1 MIGIWAGFILLIL
14 LLLAL
19 DLSVFNRRAHT
30 IRMKEALGWSALWI
44 ALGIAFGAV
53 VYWAYNAHWAGL
65 GIAPDAVD
73 GRPNSGNSAAL
84 KYLTGYILEK
94 ALSVDNLFVMA
105 VIFRF
110 LAVPAEF
117 QHRVLFWGILGALVL
132 RGLMIGVGAELITH
146 YHWVLYVFGAF
157 LLITAGR
164 MLFLPERPPDPA
176 RDPVFRL
183 ARRVLPFTS
192 AFHGPHFLGIDNGRR
207 MLTPLALALLL
218 IETSDVVFAVD
229 SVPAVF
235 TVTADPFLVFTSN
248 IFAILGLRSLYF
260 ALAGMVEKFHYLKV
274 SLALVLAVVGLKMIG
289 AHWIRQLA
297 GEYGSL
303 YLLIVV
309 AALLMVGVAAS
320 VLFPNRNRAPLETAG
335 TNPPVIATGGSP
347 RV

>member
-1 MIGIWAGFILLIL
+1 MIGIWAGFVLLIL
-14 LLLAL
+14 LLLVF
-19 DLSVFNRRAHT
+19 DLSVLNRRAHA
-30 IRMKEALGWSALWI
+30 IRVKEALGWSALWI
-44 ALGIAFGAV
+44 TLGVAFSAV
-53 VYWAYNAHWAGL
+53 VYWAYSAHWAGL
-65 GIAPDAVD
+65 GTVPDAVD
-73 GRPNSGNSAAL
+73 GRPNTGTSAAL

-132 RGLMIGVGAELITH
+132 RGLMIGIGVELVTH
-146 YHWVLYVFGAF
+146 FHWVLYVFGAF

-164 MLFLPERPPDPA
+164 MLFLPERSPDPA
-176 RDPVFRL
+176 HDPVFRI
-183 ARRVLPFTS
+183 AQRVLPFTS
-192 AFHGPHFLGIDNGRR
+192 AYHGPRFLGIENGRR
-207 MLTPLALALLL
+207 TLTPLALAILL

-235 TVTADPFLVFTSN
+235 TVTADPLLVFTSN

-260 ALAGMVEKFHYLKV
+260 ALAGMVEKFHYLKAA
-274 SLALVLAVVGLKMIG
+274 LALVLAVVGLKMIG

-309 AALLMVGVAAS
+309 AALLIVGVAAS
-320 VLFPNRNRAPLETAG
+320 VLFPHPNQRNVQAAGATPL
-335 TNPPVIATGGSP
+335 
-347 RV
+347 

>member
-1 MIGIWAGFILLIL
+1 MLWTWVAFVILIL

-19 DLSVFNRRAHT
+19 DLSVLNRRPHT
-30 IRMKEALGWSALWI
+30 IKMREALGWSALWI
-44 ALGIAFGAV
+44 ALGVAFSGFI
-53 VYWAYNAHWAGL
+53 YWAYSAHWANLGL
-65 GIAPDAVD
+65 TPDAVD
-73 GRPNSGNSAAL
+73 GRPNDGASAAF
-84 KYLTGYILEK
+84 KYLTGYLLEK
-94 ALSVDNLFVMA
+94 ALSIDNLFVMA

-110 LAVPAEF
+110 LAVPPEF
-117 QHRVLFWGILGALVL
+117 QHRVLFWGIVGALAL
-132 RGLMIGVGAELITH
+132 RGLMIGVGTELIVH
-146 YHWVLYVFGAF
+146 YHWVLYLFGGF
-157 LLITAGR
+157 LIVTAVR

-192 AFHGPHFLGIDNGRR
+192 AYHGHHFLSIENGRR
-207 MLTPLALALLL
+207 MLTPLALCLLL

-229 SVPAVF
+229 SIPAVF

-248 IFAILGLRSLYF
+248 IFAVLGLRSLYF

-289 AHWIRQLA
+289 AHWIKQLG

-309 AALLMVGVAAS
+309 GAFLVVGIGAS
-320 VLFPNRNRAPLETAG
+320 LLFPRRETETIPRALPGPVPL
-335 TNPPVIATGGSP
+335 NPE
-347 RV
+347 R

>member
-1 MIGIWAGFILLIL
+1 MIGIWAGFIFLIV

-19 DLSVFNRRAHT
+19 DLSVLNRRPHA
-30 IRMKEALGWSALWI
+30 IKMKEALGWSALWI
-44 ALGIAFGAV
+44 TAGVAFSAFI
-53 VYWAYNAHWAGL
+53 YWAYNSHSAGL
-65 GIAPDAVD
+65 GLSPDAVD
-73 GRPNSGNSAAL
+73 GRPNDGASAAF
-84 KYLTGYILEK
+84 KYLTGYVLEK

-132 RGLMIGVGAELITH
+132 RGLMIGIGTELIVH
-146 YHWVLYVFGAF
+146 YHWVLYLFGAF
-157 LLITAGR
+157 LLLTAGR
-164 MLFLPERPPDPA
+164 MLLLPERPPDPA
-176 RDPVFRL
+176 HDPVFRI
-183 ARRVLPFTS
+183 ARRILPFTS
-192 AFHGPHFLGIDNGRR
+192 AYHGPRFLGIENGRR

-235 TVTADPFLVFTSN
+235 TVTADPLLVFTSN

-260 ALAGMVEKFHYLKV
+260 ALAGMVEKFHYLKAA
-274 SLALVLAVVGLKMIG
+274 LAVVLAVVGLKMIG
-289 AHWIRQLA
+289 AHWIKQLA

-309 AALLMVGVAAS
+309 AALLIVGVGAS
-320 VLFPNRNRAPLETAG
+320 LLFPQTPQAEECGTA
-335 TNPPVIATGGSP
+335 ATRLSP
-347 RV
+347 SKSPG

>member
-1 MIGIWAGFILLIL
+1 MVWTWAGFVVLIL
-14 LLLAL
+14 SLLAL
-19 DLSVFNRRAHT
+19 DLFVLNRRAHT
-30 IRMKEALGWSALWI
+30 IRMKEALGWSAVWI
-44 ALGIAFGAV
+44 ALGIAFSGFI
-53 VYWAYNAHWAGL
+53 YWAYGSHWANLGL
-65 GIAPDAVD
+65 TPDAVD
-73 GRPNSGNSAAL
+73 GRPNDGASAAF
-84 KYLTGYILEK
+84 KYLTGYVLEK

-117 QHRVLFWGILGALVL
+117 QHRVLFWGIMGALAL
-132 RGLMIGVGAELITH
+132 RGLMIGIGTELIVH
-146 YHWVLYVFGAF
+146 YHWVLYLFGGF
-157 LLITAGR
+157 LLATAAR

-176 RDPVFRL
+176 HDPVFRV

-192 AFHGPHFLGIDNGRR
+192 AYHGSHFLGIENGRR
-207 MLTPLALALLL
+207 MLTPLALCLLL

-229 SVPAVF
+229 SIPAVF

-289 AHWIRQLA
+289 AHWIQQLA

-309 AALLMVGVAAS
+309 GALLVAGIAASLLFPQREIEAAAEPNHAPPVAAT
-320 VLFPNRNRAPLETAG
+320 L
-335 TNPPVIATGGSP
+335 NPGP
-347 RV
+347 